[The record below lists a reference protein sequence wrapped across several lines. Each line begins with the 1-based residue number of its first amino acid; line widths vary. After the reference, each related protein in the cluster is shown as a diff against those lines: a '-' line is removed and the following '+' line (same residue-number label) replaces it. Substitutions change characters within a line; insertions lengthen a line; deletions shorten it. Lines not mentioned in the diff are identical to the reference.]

1 MTIIVKVGEAET
13 HFSDLLA
20 RVETGEEFIIARD
33 DVPIAKL
40 TRIERAND
48 LAAVLADARAARTR
62 ANFITRDEILEWRR
76 AGVRGASDEAAR
88 SLARATVSANA
99 HGKGSSGFSHLMDYL
114 TALRAGRIVGDAEPV
129 VTSPA
134 PAAIHCD
141 ARGGI
146 AQLGFDLAFDDL
158 RRRAETFGL
167 ALFAQRGSYTTG
179 ELGYYPRRLAEA
191 GLVALAATS
200 GPALMTVPGAKTPV
214 YCTNPIAFAAP
225 LDEGPP
231 LLIDQASS
239 ATAFVELRRY
249 ADRGESLPPGWA
261 VDADGQPTTDPR
273 AAMRG
278 ALLAFGG
285 ARGANIA
292 LMVEVMAAGLGGAN
306 WALDAPSFLT
316 GDRSP
321 GAGLTVIAIAP
332 ALLAPDF
339 PQRLRLQLDRLAAL
353 GVHIP
358 GRRDAVAEIEL
369 PDALLAEIER
379 AGAP

>member
-1 MTIIVKVGEAET
+1 MTRRFTLEAAT
-13 HFSDLLA
+13 
-20 RVETGEEFIIARD
+20 
-33 DVPIAKL
+33 
-40 TRIERAND
+40 D
-48 LAAVLADARAARTR
+48 LAARAVR
-62 ANFITRDEILEWRR
+62 AS
-76 AGVRGASDEAAR
+76 GASDEVALA
-88 SLARATVSANA
+88 LARATVSANA

-114 TALRAGRIVGDAEPV
+114 TALRAGRIVGNAEPLI
-129 VTSPA
+129 TSPA

-146 AQLGFDLAFDDL
+146 AQAGFDLAFDSL
-158 RRRAETFGL
+158 CERAQTFGIALL
-167 ALFAQRGSYTTG
+167 AQNGSYTTG
-179 ELGYYPRRLAEA
+179 ELGYYPRRLAEV
-191 GLVALAATS
+191 GLIAFAATS
-200 GPALMTVPGAKTPV
+200 GPALMTVAGARTPV

-239 ATAFVELRRY
+239 ATAFVQLRHY
-249 ADRGESLPPGWA
+249 AERGETLPNGWA
-261 VDADGQPTTDPR
+261 VDADGEPTTDPQ
-273 AAMRG
+273 AALRG

-292 LMVEVMAAGLGGAN
+292 LMVEVMAAGLAGAN
-306 WALDAPSFLT
+306 WALDAPSFLS

-321 GAGLTVIAIAP
+321 GAGLLVIAITP

-339 PQRLRLQLDRLAAL
+339 QQRLRLQLDRLEKL

-358 GRRDAVAEIEL
+358 GRRAAATEIEL
-369 PDALLAEIER
+369 PETLAAEIER

>member
-1 MTIIVKVGEAET
+1 MTRRFTLAAAT
-13 HFSDLLA
+13 DLA
-20 RVETGEEFIIARD
+20 
-33 DVPIAKL
+33 
-40 TRIERAND
+40 ERACG
-48 LAAVLADARAARTR
+48 AA
-62 ANFITRDEILEWRR
+62 
-76 AGVRGASDEAAR
+76 GASDDAAR

-99 HGKGSSGFSHLMDYL
+99 HGKGSSGFSHLIDYL
-114 TALRAGRIVGDAEPV
+114 TALRAGRIVGNAEPL

-146 AQLGFDLAFDDL
+146 AQLGFDRAFDDL
-158 RRRAETFGL
+158 RRRAESFGL
-167 ALFAQRGSYTTG
+167 ALFSQHGSYTTG

-200 GPALMTVPGAKTPV
+200 GPALMTVAGAKTPV

-225 LDEGPP
+225 LDQGAP

-239 ATAFVELRRY
+239 ATAFVELRRL
-249 ADRGESLPPGWA
+249 AERGEALPPGWA
-261 VDADGQPTTDPR
+261 VDAAGLPTTDPS

-292 LMVEVMAAGLGGAN
+292 LMVEVLAAGLAGAN
-306 WALDAPSFLT
+306 WALDAPSFT
-316 GDRSP
+316 SGDRSP

-332 ALLAPDF
+332 TLLAPDF
-339 PQRLRLQLDRLAAL
+339 PVRVMLHLDRLAEL

-358 GRRDAVAEIEL
+358 GRRHPVAEIEL
-369 PDALLAEIER
+369 PDALMSEIER
-379 AGAP
+379 AAAA

>member
-1 MTIIVKVGEAET
+1 MTRRLSLAEAT
-13 HFSDLLA
+13 
-20 RVETGEEFIIARD
+20 
-33 DVPIAKL
+33 
-40 TRIERAND
+40 D
-48 LAAVLADARAARTR
+48 LAARACRAA
-62 ANFITRDEILEWRR
+62 
-76 AGVRGASDEAAR
+76 GASDEAAR

-99 HGKGSSGFSHLMDYL
+99 HGKGSSGFSHLVDYL
-114 TALRAGRIVGDAEPV
+114 AALQAGRIVGDAEPV
-129 VTSPA
+129 VTSPV

-146 AQLGFDLAFDDL
+146 AQLGFDRAFEDL

-167 ALFAQRGSYTTG
+167 ALFAQCGSYTTG

-200 GPALMTVPGAKTPV
+200 GPALMTVAGAKTPV

-249 ADRGESLPPGWA
+249 ADRGEALPPGWA
-261 VDADGQPTTDPR
+261 VDKDGQPTTDPR

-292 LMVEVMAAGLGGAN
+292 LMVEVLAAGLTGAN

-321 GAGLTVIAIAP
+321 GAGLIVVAITP
-332 ALLAPDF
+332 AMLAPDF
-339 PQRLRLQLDRLAAL
+339 PRRLRLQLDRLAEL

-358 GRRDAVAEIEL
+358 GRRHAVAEIEL

>member
-1 MTIIVKVGEAET
+1 MT
-13 HFSDLLA
+13 
-20 RVETGEEFIIARD
+20 
-33 DVPIAKL
+33 
-40 TRIERAND
+40 
-48 LAAVLADARAARTR
+48 
-62 ANFITRDEILEWRR
+62 RR
-76 AGVRGASDEAAR
+76 LSLDEAAELAER
-88 SLARATVSANA
+88 ACRAAGASEDAAKSLALATVSADA
-99 HGKGSSGFSHLMDYL
+99 HGKAGIGFAHLVDYL
-114 TALRAGRIVGDAEPV
+114 AAFREGRIDGRADPD

-146 AQLGFDLAFDDL
+146 AQLGFDRVFDDL

-179 ELGYYPRRLAEA
+179 ELGYYPRRLAET
-191 GLVALAATS
+191 GLIALAATS
-200 GPALMTVPGAKTPV
+200 GPALMTVAGAKTPV

-249 ADRGESLPPGWA
+249 ADRGEALPPGWA

-292 LMVEVMAAGLGGAN
+292 LMVEVLGPGLAGAN
-306 WALDAPSFLT
+306 WAIDAPSFLT

-321 GAGLTVIAIAP
+321 GAGLTVITIAP

-339 PQRLRLQLDRLAAL
+339 TQRLTLQLDRLAKL

-358 GRRDAVAEIEL
+358 GRRAAATEIEL
-369 PDALLAEIER
+369 PDALVAEIER

>member
-1 MTIIVKVGEAET
+1 MTRRFT
-13 HFSDLLA
+13 LA
-20 RVETGEEFIIARD
+20 AAT
-33 DVPIAKL
+33 
-40 TRIERAND
+40 D
-48 LAAVLADARAARTR
+48 LAARAIRAA
-62 ANFITRDEILEWRR
+62 
-76 AGVRGASDEAAR
+76 GASDEAAL

-114 TALRAGRIVGDAEPV
+114 NALQAGRIVGAAKPN

-141 ARGGI
+141 ARGGV

-167 ALFAQRGSYTTG
+167 ALFAQNGSYTTG
-179 ELGYYPRRLAEA
+179 ELGYYPRRLADA
-191 GLVALAATS
+191 GLVAFAATS
-200 GPALMTVPGAKTPV
+200 GPALMTVAGAKTPV

-225 LDEGPP
+225 LDDGPP

-239 ATAFVELRRY
+239 ATAFVQLRHY
-249 ADRGESLPPGWA
+249 VVRGESLPAGWA
-261 VDADGQPTTDPR
+261 VDADGQPTTDPQ
-273 AAMRG
+273 AALRG

-292 LMVEVMAAGLGGAN
+292 LMVEVMAAGLAGAN
-306 WALDAPSFLT
+306 WALDAPSFT
-316 GDRSP
+316 SGDRSP
-321 GAGLTVIAIAP
+321 GTGLLVIAITP

-339 PQRLRLQLDRLAAL
+339 PQRLRLQLDRLAQL

-358 GRRDAVAEIEL
+358 GRRAASAEIEL
-369 PDALLAEIER
+369 PDALVSEIER

>member
-1 MTIIVKVGEAET
+1 MTRRFTLEAAT
-13 HFSDLLA
+13 
-20 RVETGEEFIIARD
+20 
-33 DVPIAKL
+33 
-40 TRIERAND
+40 D
-48 LAAVLADARAARTR
+48 LAARAIRAA
-62 ANFITRDEILEWRR
+62 
-76 AGVRGASDEAAR
+76 GASDEAAL
-88 SLARATVSANA
+88 SLARATVAANA

-114 TALRAGRIVGDAEPV
+114 AALKAGRIVGDAEPI

-146 AQLGFDLAFDDL
+146 AQAGFDRAFDTL
-158 RRRAETFGL
+158 SERARTFGI
-167 ALFAQRGSYTTG
+167 ALFAQNGSYTTG

-191 GLVALAATS
+191 GLVAFAATS
-200 GPALMTVPGAKTPV
+200 GPALMTVAGAKAPI

-225 LDEGPP
+225 LDEGAP

-239 ATAFVELRRY
+239 ATAFVQLRHY
-249 ADRGESLPPGWA
+249 AERGETLPAGWA
-261 VDADGQPTTDPR
+261 VDVDGEPTTDPQE
-273 AAMRG
+273 ALRG

-292 LMVEVMAAGLGGAN
+292 LMVEVMAAGLAGAN
-306 WALDAPSFLT
+306 WALDAPSFLS

-321 GAGLTVIAIAP
+321 GAGLLVIAITP
-332 ALLAPDF
+332 SLLAPDF
-339 PQRLRLQLDRLAAL
+339 SQRLRVQLDRLAKL

-358 GRRDAVAEIEL
+358 GRRAAASEIEL
-369 PDALLAEIER
+369 PDALVAEIER

>member
-1 MTIIVKVGEAET
+1 MTKRLSLAEAT
-13 HFSDLLA
+13 
-20 RVETGEEFIIARD
+20 
-33 DVPIAKL
+33 
-40 TRIERAND
+40 D
-48 LAAVLADARAARTR
+48 LAARACRAA
-62 ANFITRDEILEWRR
+62 
-76 AGVRGASDEAAR
+76 GASEAAAR
-88 SLARATVSANA
+88 SLALATVSANA
-99 HGKGSSGFSHLMDYL
+99 HGKGSSGFSHLIDYL
-114 TALRAGRIVGDAEPV
+114 TAFQAGRIVGDAEPL
-129 VTSPA
+129 VTSPT

-146 AQLGFDLAFDDL
+146 AQLGFDRVFVDL
-158 RRRAETFGL
+158 RRRAGTFGV
-167 ALFAQRGSYTTG
+167 ALFAQCGSYTTG

-200 GPALMTVPGAKTPV
+200 GPALMTVAGAKTPV

-249 ADRGESLPPGWA
+249 VDRGDALPPGWA
-261 VDADGQPTTDPR
+261 VDAEGRPTTDPR
-273 AAMRG
+273 AALRG

-285 ARGANIA
+285 SRGANIA
-292 LMVEVMAAGLGGAN
+292 LMVEVMAAGLTGAN

-321 GAGLTVIAIAP
+321 GAGLTIVAIAP
-332 ALLAPDF
+332 ALLAPDL
-339 PQRLRLQLDRLAAL
+339 PQRLRLQLERLAEL

-358 GRRDAVAEIEL
+358 GRRIAATEIEL
-369 PDALLAEIER
+369 PDALVAEIER
-379 AGAP
+379 AGAA